1 MGVMLKNQ
9 SRVQRAARVHSKKSL
24 TQEPHHFPMRQV
36 LATFS
41 TPLGWI
47 GLSGQDGELLSIY
60 VGHPSPDSIRARAV
74 ADTTILEER
83 DWNPDLRSLFEAY
96 ADGEVVSFDSVEI
109 RLPEMTPFR
118 RQIVEATRSI
128 AYGQTVSYGE
138 LALQAGHPG
147 AARAVGTVMSS
158 NRFPILIPCH
168 RVLAAGGK
176 LGGYTSPAGTQLKQR
191 LLEMEARG
199 VRGQI

>member
-1 MGVMLKNQ
+1 MTVTLKTQ
-9 SRVQRAARVHSKKSL
+9 SRISRQVSSLGKKPL
-24 TQEPHHFPMRQV
+24 RQEPHNFSTRQV
-36 LATFS
+36 LAMFS
-41 TPLGWI
+41 TAIGWI
-47 GLSGQDGELLSIY
+47 GLSGQDGELTSVY
-60 VGHPSPDSIRARAV
+60 VGHASPDSIRARAV
-74 ADTTILEER
+74 VNSTTLEEG

-96 ADGEVVSFDSVEI
+96 ADGEVVSFDSFEI

-118 RQIVEATRSI
+118 RQIVEATRNI
-128 AYGQTVSYGE
+128 GYGQTISYGE

-176 LGGYTSPAGTQLKQR
+176 LGGYTSPAGTKLKER
-191 LLEMEARG
+191 LLEMEARA
-199 VRGQI
+199 IS

>member
-1 MGVMLKNQ
+1 MGVSLKSQ
-9 SRVQRAARVHSKKSL
+9 SRISITVRSL
-24 TQEPHHFPMRQV
+24 GKRSLSPEGDAFPTRQI
-36 LATFS
+36 LATFL
-41 TPLGWI
+41 TPIGWI
-47 GLSGQDGELLSIY
+47 GLSGQGGELTSVY
-60 VGHPSPDSIRARAV
+60 VGHASSDSIRARAV
-74 ADTTILEER
+74 VDTTILEEG
-83 DWNPDLRSLFEAY
+83 DWNPALRSLFEAY
-96 ADGEVVSFDSVEI
+96 ADGEVVNFDSIEI

-118 RQIVEATRSI
+118 RQIVEATRYI
-128 AYGQTVSYGE
+128 GYGQTVSYGE

-191 LLEMEARG
+191 LLEIEAQAVIRKC
-199 VRGQI
+199 

>member
-1 MGVMLKNQ
+1 M
-9 SRVQRAARVHSKKSL
+9 
-24 TQEPHHFPMRQV
+24 
-36 LATFS
+36 FS
-41 TPLGWI
+41 TAIGWI
-47 GLSGQDGELLSIY
+47 GLSGQDGELTSVY
-60 VGHPSPDSIRARAV
+60 VGHASPDSIRARAV
-74 ADTTILEER
+74 VNSTTLEEG

-96 ADGEVVSFDSVEI
+96 ADGEVVSFDSFEI

-138 LALQAGHPG
+138 LALQVGHPG

-176 LGGYTSPAGTQLKQR
+176 LGGYTSPAGIQLKQR
-191 LLEMEARG
+191 LLEMESRS
-199 VRGQI
+199 VSV

>member
-1 MGVMLKNQ
+1 MTVTLK
-9 SRVQRAARVHSKKSL
+9 SRSRISRPVRSLGKRSSRQDVHD
-24 TQEPHHFPMRQV
+24 FPTRQI

-41 TPLGWI
+41 TPIGWI
-47 GLSGQDGELLSIY
+47 GLLGQDGELTSVY
-60 VGHPSPDSIRARAV
+60 VGHASSDSIRARAIV
-74 ADTTILEER
+74 DATALEEG
-83 DWNPDLRSLFEAY
+83 DWNSALRSLFEAY

-118 RQIVEATRSI
+118 RQIVEATRKI
-128 AYGQTVSYGE
+128 GYGQTVSYGE

-176 LGGYTSPAGTQLKQR
+176 LGGYTSPAGIQLKKR
-191 LLEMEARG
+191 LLEMESRS
-199 VRGQI
+199 VCV

>member
-1 MGVMLKNQ
+1 MTVTLKSQ
-9 SRVQRAARVHSKKSL
+9 SRISRPVSVFGKKSL
-24 TQEPHHFPMRQV
+24 SQEGHNFPTRQI

-41 TPLGWI
+41 TPIGWI
-47 GLSGQDGELLSIY
+47 GLSGQDGQLISVY
-60 VGHPSPDSIRARAV
+60 VGHASSDSIRARAV
-74 ADTTILEER
+74 VDAKVLEEG
-83 DWNPDLRSLFEAY
+83 DWNSDLRSLFEAY
-96 ADGEVVSFDSVEI
+96 AEGEVVNFDSIEI

-118 RQIVEATRSI
+118 RQIVEATRGI
-128 AYGQTVSYGE
+128 GYGQTLSYGE

-176 LGGYTSPAGTQLKQR
+176 LGGYTSPAGTKLKER
-191 LLEMEARG
+191 LLEMEARA
-199 VRGQI
+199 VC

>member
-1 MGVMLKNQ
+1 MTVTLKSQ
-9 SRVQRAARVHSKKSL
+9 SRISRPVNALGKRSL
-24 TQEPHHFPMRQV
+24 SREGHDFPLRQI

-41 TPLGWI
+41 TPIGWI
-47 GLSGQDGELLSIY
+47 GLSGQGGELTSVY
-60 VGHPSPDSIRARAV
+60 VGHPSSDSIRAKAV
-74 ADTTILEER
+74 GDVKVLEEG
-83 DWNPDLRSLFEAY
+83 DWNPAFRSLFEAY
-96 ADGEVVSFDSVEI
+96 ADGEVVNFDSIEI

-118 RQIVEATRSI
+118 RQIIEATRSI
-128 AYGQTVSYGE
+128 GYGQTLSYGE

-176 LGGYTSPAGTQLKQR
+176 LGGYTSPAGTKLKER
-191 LLEMEARG
+191 LLEMERRS
-199 VRGQI
+199 VS